1 MLGIPKR
8 SRSSKKLARHTP
20 SFLIPN
26 SARNMTRTVPWLA
39 EAHALPRDPAE
50 AVVARASKTSL
61 AECAAVAGPPAAAGG
76 AFPPVGSAHLK
87 TCFPACSGEAA
98 SALRAAHG
106 RGGT

>member
-39 EAHALPRDPAE
+39 EAHTLPRDPAE
-50 AVVARASKTSL
+50 AIVARDTHTTK
-61 AECAAVAGPPAAAGG
+61 AECPPAPGPP
-76 AFPPVGSAHLK
+76 PPRRPQVQPGD
-87 TCFPACSGEAA
+87 
-98 SALRAAHG
+98 
-106 RGGT
+106 GGTLHTTPRPSTTPTGS